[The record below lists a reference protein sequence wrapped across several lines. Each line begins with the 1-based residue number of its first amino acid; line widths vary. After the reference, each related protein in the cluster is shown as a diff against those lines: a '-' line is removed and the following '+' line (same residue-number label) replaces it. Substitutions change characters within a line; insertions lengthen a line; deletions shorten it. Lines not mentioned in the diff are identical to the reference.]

1 MKNNGDIVQFLKQK
15 DYVMIN
21 NQLGSGSFGKT
32 VILQDPFINELFVA
46 KKYAPVDDNIK
57 VEFYK
62 NFIDEIKILYKL
74 NHKNIVRIHGY
85 YPYESSY
92 SGYIIMEYIDGETIM
107 EYLENY
113 IPFDPLPLNS
123 IFSQLIDAF
132 CYLESKSIIHRDIR
146 PSNIMVDKDGIVK
159 IIDFGIGKI
168 CKNTSISDS
177 IASQINRNNA
187 NTLPDEYYRSEYTSL
202 TDMFYLGDLF
212 RSILNDDKII
222 ADIDFSYRK
231 VIDKM
236 TSKDPRDRY
245 KNFKEIKTLIDKHDF
260 QQLDITKND
269 KEIYKNFANKAFDLI
284 TQVETNTKFQQD
296 PCVFKDKLK
305 DILNNNLFEDSVQ
318 NVGDLVSVLFS
329 GRVYFS
335 TNKSISCA
343 TIRNFLNWF
352 DNLSEGT
359 QRIVLS
365 NLESKFN
372 QLPRYTSEDT
382 IDIDDIP
389 F

>member
-15 DYVMIN
+15 DYTMVN

-32 VILQDPFINELFVA
+32 VILQDPFIDELFVA
-46 KKYAPVDDNIK
+46 KKYAPVDDSIK

-85 YPYESSY
+85 YPYEDNY

-132 CYLESKSIIHRDIR
+132 CYLENKSIIHRDIR
-146 PSNIMVDKDGIVK
+146 PSNIMVDKDGTVK

-168 CKNTSISDS
+168 CRNASTSDS
-177 IASQINRNNA
+177 IVSQINRDNA

-212 RSILNDDKII
+212 RSILNNDKII

-236 TSKDPRDRY
+236 ADKNPKNRY
-245 KNFKEIKTLIDKHDF
+245 KNFKEIKALIDKHDF
-260 QQLDITKND
+260 QQLDITKTD
-269 KEIYKNFANKAFDLI
+269 KDIYRNFANETFELI
-284 TQVETNTKFQQD
+284 TKVEVNTKFQLD
-296 PCVFKDKLK
+296 PYVFKDKLNG
-305 DILNNNLFEDSVQ
+305 ILNNNLFEDYVQ
-318 NVGDLVSVLFS
+318 NVGDLASALFK
-329 GRVYFS
+329 GNVYFS
-335 TNKSISCA
+335 LEESISCS
-343 TIRNFLNWF
+343 TIKNFLNWF
-352 DNLSEGT
+352 DNLSEET
-359 QRIVLS
+359 QKIVLS

-372 QLPRYTSEDT
+372 QIPRYESEDSIN
-382 IDIDDIP
+382 IDEIP

>member
-15 DYVMIN
+15 DYIMIN
-21 NQLGSGSFGKT
+21 NKLGSGSFGKT
-32 VILQDPFINELFVA
+32 VILQDPFIDELFVA
-46 KKYAPVDDNIK
+46 KKYAPVDDSIK

-85 YPYESSY
+85 YPYENNY
-92 SGYIIMEYIDGETIM
+92 SGYIIMEYIDGETIV
-107 EYLENY
+107 EYLGNY

-132 CYLESKSIIHRDIR
+132 CYLESKNIIHRDIR
-146 PSNIMVDKDGIVK
+146 PSNIMVDKDGTVK

-168 CKNTSISDS
+168 CVSASASDS

-231 VIDKM
+231 VINKMADKNP
-236 TSKDPRDRY
+236 KNRY
-245 KNFKEIKTLIDKHDF
+245 KNFKEIKALIDKHDF
-260 QQLDITKND
+260 QQLEITETD
-269 KEIYKNFANKAFDLI
+269 KEIYKNFANKAFELI
-284 TQVETNTKFQQD
+284 TKVETNTKFQQN
-296 PCVFKDKLK
+296 PYVFKDKLK
-305 DILNNNLFEDSVQ
+305 DILNNNLFEDNVQ
-318 NVGDLVSVLFS
+318 NVGDLATTLFD
-329 GRVYFS
+329 GKIYFIP
-335 TNKSISCA
+335 NKSIPCS
-343 TIRNFLNWF
+343 IIKKFLNWF

-365 NLESKFN
+365 NLESKLN
-372 QLPRYTSEDT
+372 QIPRYTSEDSV
-382 IDIDDIP
+382 DIDEIP

>member
-15 DYVMIN
+15 DYIMVN

-32 VILQDPFINELFVA
+32 VILQDPFIDELFVA
-46 KKYAPVDDNIK
+46 KKYAPVDDSIK

-85 YPYESSY
+85 YPYEDKY
-92 SGYIIMEYIDGETIM
+92 SGYIIMEYINGETIM

-132 CYLESKSIIHRDIR
+132 CYLENKDIIHRDIR
-146 PSNIMVDKDGIVK
+146 PSNIMIDKDGTVK

-168 CKNTSISDS
+168 CGNTSTSDS
-177 IASQINRNNA
+177 IVSQINRDNA
-187 NTLPDEYYRSEYTSL
+187 NTLPDEYYHSEYTSL

-212 RSILNDDKII
+212 RSILNDDGII
-222 ADIDFSYRK
+222 ADVDFSYRK

-236 TSKDPRDRY
+236 ADKNPKNRY
-245 KNFKEIKTLIDKHDF
+245 KNFKEIKALIDKHDF
-260 QQLDITKND
+260 QQLDITRTD
-269 KEIYKNFANKAFDLI
+269 KDIYRNFANETFELI
-284 TQVETNTKFQQD
+284 TKVEANTKFQLD
-296 PCVFKDKLK
+296 PYVFRDKLNG
-305 DILNNNLFEDSVQ
+305 ILNNNLFEDDVQ
-318 NVGDLVSVLFS
+318 NVGDLASALFK
-329 GRVYFS
+329 GKVYFS
-335 TNKSISCA
+335 LEESIPCS
-343 TIRNFLNWF
+343 TIKNFLNWF
-352 DNLSEGT
+352 DNLSEET
-359 QRIVLS
+359 QKIVLS

-372 QLPRYTSEDT
+372 QIPRYESEDSIN
-382 IDIDDIP
+382 IDEIP